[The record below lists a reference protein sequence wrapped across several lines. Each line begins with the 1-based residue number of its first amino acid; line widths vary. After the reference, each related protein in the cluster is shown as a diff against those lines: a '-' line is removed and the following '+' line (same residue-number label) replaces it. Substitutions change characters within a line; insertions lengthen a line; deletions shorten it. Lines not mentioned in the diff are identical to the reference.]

1 MILSYTCASIIS
13 IGNTNKV
20 TQVYLSILYTCVT
33 IEKVVQF
40 FISGKE
46 GGKQMAEEKGRKPD
60 TKNTGQQKAAT
71 KAKNAFNGKN
81 YERLYPFVKKGEKV
95 KIERAASAAGQS
107 LNDYVVTAV
116 YQRMEREGQTDGGE
130 Q

>member
-1 MILSYTCASIIS
+1 MEA
-13 IGNTNKV
+13 K
-20 TQVYLSILYTCVT
+20 
-33 IEKVVQF
+33 EK
-40 FISGKE
+40 
-46 GGKQMAEEKGRKPD
+46 KQEKTEKPD

-71 KAKNAFNGKN
+71 KAKNTFNGKN

-116 YQRMEREGQTDGGE
+116 YQRMEREGQTDGSK